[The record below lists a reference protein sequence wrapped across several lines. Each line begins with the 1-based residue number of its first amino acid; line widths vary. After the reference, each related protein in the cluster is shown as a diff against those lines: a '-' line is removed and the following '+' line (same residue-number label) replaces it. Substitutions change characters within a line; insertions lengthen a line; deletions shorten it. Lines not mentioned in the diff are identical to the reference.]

1 MTTRPRKMVQ
11 LWLELGFLEAVLLH
25 MSYIN
30 VNRSGRLEA
39 GRSGV
44 MEPTP

>member
-11 LWLELGFLEAVLLH
+11 LWLELGFLEAFLLH
-25 MSYIN
+25 ISYIN
-30 VNRSGRLEA
+30 VSPSGRLEA
-39 GRSGV
+39 GSRGV